1 MISPRT
7 ALLVAIAAAILAFA
21 MPASADP
28 TNVRMQNVIRS
39 FVAETGEEVIGLGSW
54 ISSRNYRDVLAGGT
68 SDHDMRLV
76 CRGESPDALRRWQ
89 AARQRL
95 AGMIRSE
102 FGRDADRVLRTVNL
116 YPPSQLMAGVENA
129 ADAVNRF
136 GNLGQVPNLS
146 VSGVPRNAAPFA
158 EGLYG
163 GGARAWTQ
171 GYEQSAGRLFY
182 REGDKVFMGMTDL
195 THMSE
200 GVARHNIEGMVNTSR
215 QWLSH
220 IDDAIAAG
228 DRNAIAKYLDR
239 LNRDLAKA
247 KNLGRLEMDMAFRT
261 EMNQLSRA
269 LKSGTG
275 NLGALRGRLDA
286 VVTRAGRE
294 VKVLGIYAR
303 SGATV
308 RRILGV
314 VLQTG
319 AAGDRLRRIVSE
331 AGEALTFEKAVQAV
345 VLYVELRKSL
355 AYAAEDDFHR
365 AYRSALAGTIGMA
378 NLPAG
383 IITELG
389 GCALDAID
397 ATGIDLVASTQEA
410 WNLMAGLHTVYGRED
425 VDAGRGYTLQD
436 LVRHIDDESRLEA
449 LVRLKAKIASERG
462 FSGVAATT
470 DARVAEAV
478 FRRCWPVIRDAWRL
492 EREKLTAE
500 FEVLCMEM
508 TLMPVLMSYEPNPA
522 RATAGGKTEITV
534 TARVRDPG
542 FDARRARLKEIID
555 LLCHTS
561 TYVNTAWR
569 WKGGVEGREPWI
581 RKFSFEGSG
590 RKPVELALDV
600 RVGSTGKW
608 RESPY
613 TRDLT
618 CVSGLD
624 VMIEGS
630 DSRPE
635 TPATPATLAASGTT
649 RLDGFVKIEGV
660 ALRNSTFSWNP
671 SGNKS
676 DEQVNVVLV
685 PHGKVM
691 ESTAVEISGRAF
703 TGVSERTWDA
713 ANRMTITCEGTFS
726 ADRRMIEKLTVTARH
741 VFTGQGSHVMRE
753 TRDWTL
759 VMKNIPFTGMNNG
772 LIEYAVHSTAAGS
785 GFAIEKAEY
794 LGEYVEEGNP
804 YVSVPRG
811 TVPVMRTRTDR
822 MTLSASPPTIS
833 LKFTPCPALPVLTP
847 RRR

>member
-1 MISPRT
+1 
-7 ALLVAIAAAILAFA
+7 
-21 MPASADP
+21 
-28 TNVRMQNVIRS
+28 
-39 FVAETGEEVIGLGSW
+39 
-54 ISSRNYRDVLAGGT
+54 
-68 SDHDMRLV
+68 
-76 CRGESPDALRRWQ
+76 
-89 AARQRL
+89 
-95 AGMIRSE
+95 
-102 FGRDADRVLRTVNL
+102 
-116 YPPSQLMAGVENA
+116 
-129 ADAVNRF
+129 
-136 GNLGQVPNLS
+136 
-146 VSGVPRNAAPFA
+146 
-158 EGLYG
+158 
-163 GGARAWTQ
+163 
-171 GYEQSAGRLFY
+171 
-182 REGDKVFMGMTDL
+182 MT
-195 THMSE
+195 
-200 GVARHNIEGMVNTSR
+200 NTSR

-286 VVTRAGRE
+286 VMTRAGRE

-331 AGEALTFEKAVQAV
+331 AGEALTFEKAVRAV
-345 VLYVELRKSL
+345 VLYVELKKSL
-355 AYAAEDDFHR
+355 AYAAEDDFQR
-365 AYRSALAGTIGMA
+365 AYRSALAGSIGMA

-389 GCALDAID
+389 GWALDAIE

-410 WNLMAGLHTVYGRED
+410 WDLMAGLHTVYGRED

-500 FEVLCMEM
+500 FEALCEEM
-508 TLMPVLMSYEPNPA
+508 TQMPVLMSYEPNPA

-600 RVGSTGKW
+600 RVGATGKW

-624 VMIEGS
+624 VFIVG
-630 DSRPE
+630 PE
-635 TPATPATLAASGTT
+635 TATASAGEAGGLVDATFLIMGKAPFRQTCSWDPLLNRSFPAE
-649 RLDGFVKIEGV
+649 GFSAG
-660 ALRNSTFSWNP
+660 FSNY
-671 SGNKS
+671 
-676 DEQVNVVLV
+676 
-685 PHGKVM
+685 
-691 ESTAVEISGRAF
+691 ESIPVQISGRDF
-703 TGVSERTWDA
+703 TFKKEFPSPDA
-713 ANRMTITCEGTFS
+713 QSQEFTVTGTFS
-726 ADRRMIEKLTVTARH
+726 ADRRRIERITITGRSFWTEAAQRATARRTWPWEKESTDWSITATGIPNVTAPSEIPRFLRYRIDH
-741 VFTGQGSHVMRE
+741 GQFPAGFKIEEASYQYL
-753 TRDWTL
+753 RDVT
-759 VMKNIPFTGMNNG
+759 N
-772 LIEYAVHSTAAGS
+772 
-785 GFAIEKAEY
+785 
-794 LGEYVEEGNP
+794 
-804 YVSVPRG
+804 
-811 TVPVMRTRTDR
+811 
-822 MTLSASPPTIS
+822 PPTIVGPGTLTVRHGLRFHRS
-833 LKFTPCPALPVLTP
+833 PAPAAP